1 VRSSLPTAVAQPSE
15 FDLVAGWW
23 DGRGR
28 ADTGTG
34 RVGRMKGLIQDK
46 SHFHDDEEPLA
57 TAGRDGV
64 LE

>member
-1 VRSSLPTAVAQPSE
+1 
-15 FDLVAGWW
+15 
-23 DGRGR
+23 
-28 ADTGTG
+28 
-34 RVGRMKGLIQDK
+34 VGRMKGLIQDK